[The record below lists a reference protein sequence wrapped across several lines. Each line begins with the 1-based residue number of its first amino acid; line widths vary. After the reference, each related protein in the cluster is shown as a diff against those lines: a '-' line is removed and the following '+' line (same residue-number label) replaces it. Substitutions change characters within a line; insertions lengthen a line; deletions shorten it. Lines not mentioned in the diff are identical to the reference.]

1 MQSGGDQMLTSWA
14 ASLVKDSEIRMGKNF
29 HSPAALDC

>member
-1 MQSGGDQMLTSWA
+1 MLSGGDQMLTNWA
-14 ASLVKDSEIRMGKNF
+14 ASLVQDSEIRMGKIF